1 MFFRPT
7 EDTDKTIRLGDSQM
21 DVFTSGIGLTSGY
34 VTIAPYGGGK
44 YMTFTY
50 FWFTYNVKIFCINY
64 YC

>member
-34 VTIAPYGGGK
+34 VTIAPYGGGE
-44 YMTFTY
+44 
-50 FWFTYNVKIFCINY
+50 YNIYTVSYTHLTLPTKRIV
-64 YC
+64 